1 MTEAERRAD
10 PVREFLRSGLE
21 ARLEVR
27 RHQRRT
33 AELESRCARLVAQMT
48 GMPAG
53 GGAGL
58 EATWAALADE
68 RQEEQRLVEE
78 ELRKYHEVERF
89 IARLSDPARRTIL
102 RLRYLEG
109 LSWTQIHR
117 RVCQEGLYYSERQ
130 IFRLHGAALKEAREL
145 WAEDEEVRANEVHT
159 EVVSDVLH

>member
-1 MTEAERRAD
+1 MTETERRAD

-33 AELESRCARLVAQMT
+33 EELESRCTRLVAQMT

-53 GGAGL
+53 GGSGL

-68 RQEEQRLVEE
+68 RQEEQRLVQA
-78 ELRKYHEVERF
+78 ELDQYHAVERF
-89 IARLSDPARRTIL
+89 IARLGDPVCRTVL

-109 LSWTQIHR
+109 LSWTQLQKR
-117 RVCQEGLYYSERQ
+117 LYQDGLYYSERQ
-130 IFRLHGAALKEAREL
+130 IFRLHGAALQEARDL
-145 WAEDEEVRANEVHT
+145 WPKEQATAEGVIE
-159 EVVSDVLH
+159 

>member
-1 MTEAERRAD
+1 MTETERRAD

-33 AELESRCARLVAQMT
+33 EELESRCTRLVAQMT

-53 GGAGL
+53 GGSGL

-68 RQEEQRLVEE
+68 RREEQRLVQE
-78 ELRKYHEVERF
+78 ELDQYHAVERF
-89 IARLSDPARRTIL
+89 IAQLGDPVCRTVL

-109 LSWTQIHR
+109 KPEEKVVPALYICRSTYYRKELEVLSTVAVEAAR
-117 RVCQEGLYYSERQ
+117 RGL
-130 IFRLHGAALKEAREL
+130 L
-145 WAEDEEVRANEVHT
+145 
-159 EVVSDVLH
+159 

>member
-1 MTEAERRAD
+1 MTETERRAD

-33 AELESRCARLVAQMT
+33 EELESRCTRLVAQMT

-53 GGAGL
+53 GGSGL

-68 RQEEQRLVEE
+68 RQEQRLVQA
-78 ELRKYHEVERF
+78 ELDQYHAVERF
-89 IARLSDPARRTIL
+89 IARLGDPVCRTVL

-109 LSWTQIHR
+109 LSWTQLQKR
-117 RVCQEGLYYSERQ
+117 LYQDGLYYSERQ
-130 IFRLHGAALKEAREL
+130 IFRLHGAALQEAREL
-145 WAEDEEVRANEVHT
+145 WT
-159 EVVSDVLH
+159 EGVVE